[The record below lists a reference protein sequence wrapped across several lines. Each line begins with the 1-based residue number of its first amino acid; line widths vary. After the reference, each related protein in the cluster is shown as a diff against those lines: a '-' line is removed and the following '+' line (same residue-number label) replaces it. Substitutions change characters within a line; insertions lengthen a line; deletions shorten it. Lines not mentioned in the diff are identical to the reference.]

1 MSETQGITGS
11 ATRPLHTL
19 SEFVG
24 QNKIRENLS
33 VFMAAARGRRE
44 PLDHVLLSG
53 PPGIGKTTLAKIIAR
68 EMGVGLRSVS
78 APSLQSKG
86 ELAGILTNFQPR
98 DCLLIEDV
106 HCLNSEV
113 QGVLRSAM
121 EDWRLEII
129 ISKGPMARVFKHDL
143 PPFTLIG
150 ETSRP
155 EALSDGFR
163 ALFGIRV
170 RLDPTTFQQ

>member
-1 MSETQGITGS
+1 M
-11 ATRPLHTL
+11 
-19 SEFVG
+19 
-24 QNKIRENLS
+24 
-33 VFMAAARGRRE
+33 
-44 PLDHVLLSG
+44 
-53 PPGIGKTTLAKIIAR
+53 
-68 EMGVGLRSVS
+68 
-78 APSLQSKG
+78 
-86 ELAGILTNFQPR
+86 LTKFQPR

-106 HCLNSEV
+106 HRLNSEV